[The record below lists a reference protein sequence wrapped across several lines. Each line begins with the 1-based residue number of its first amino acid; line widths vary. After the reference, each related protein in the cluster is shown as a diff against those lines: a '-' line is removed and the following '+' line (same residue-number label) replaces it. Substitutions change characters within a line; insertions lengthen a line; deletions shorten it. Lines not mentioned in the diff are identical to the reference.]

1 MKKLLAL
8 VAPVLLVAGCAAA
21 ETEPEGYAAMSTMLE
36 NNCEVYS
43 TGDAADLIAAAGDM
57 GEQPLVSFP
66 YPLSG
71 TGVETKVIIEGSGGA
86 IVGGQR
92 VSLHYAGFNAA
103 TGEQFQAS
111 DFTTD
116 DYIFQDLVQGNSP
129 DFCKAL
135 TGVQVGSR
143 VAVLLDPEAAHE
155 SAGIPALGI
164 DAEHGIVFVFDILD
178 AFLPRAVGDARSA
191 EAGMPTVILAP
202 QGQPGIQ
209 VPAED
214 APTEFRRTVLIE
226 GSGEPIEVGDQ
237 VVVHYSGWTWEG
249 EQFDSSWDRISPAS
263 FTISSNS
270 LIEGFVQALEGVKVG
285 SQVIAVIPP
294 DLGYGDSAQGSIP
307 PGSTLIFV
315 IDVLG
320 KD

>member
-1 MKKLLAL
+1 M
-8 VAPVLLVAGCAAA
+8 AGCAAA
-21 ETEPEGYAAMSTMLE
+21 ETEPQGYAEMSTKLE
-36 NNCEVYS
+36 RNCEAYS
-43 TGDAADLIAAAGDM
+43 TGDAADLIAAAGDL

-66 YPLSG
+66 YPLFG
-71 TGVETKVIIEGSGGA
+71 TGVETNVIIEGSGGT

-111 DFTTD
+111 DFTGE

-143 VAVLLDPEAAHE
+143 VAVLLDPQAAHN

-164 DAEHGIVFVFDILD
+164 DPEDGIVFVFDILD
-178 AFLPRAVGDARSA
+178 AFLPRAVGDARAA
-191 EAGMPTVILAP
+191 ESGMPTVILAP

-214 APTEFRRTVLIE
+214 APTDFRRTVLIE
-226 GSGEPIEVGDQ
+226 GSGEPIEIGDQ

-270 LIEGFVQALEGVKVG
+270 LIEGFVQALDGVKVG